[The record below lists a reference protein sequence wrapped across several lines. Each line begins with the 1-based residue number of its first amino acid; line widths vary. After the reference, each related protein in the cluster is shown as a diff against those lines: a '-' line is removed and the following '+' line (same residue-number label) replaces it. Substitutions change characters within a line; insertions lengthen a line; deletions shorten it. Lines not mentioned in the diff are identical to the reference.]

1 MEDFD
6 VVTELRAKWCCI
18 LEDELECP
26 ICFEMSA
33 SAEIIQCINSHN
45 VCSNCRVNL
54 LVCPTC
60 DGQFITTRNR
70 VMEKLIK
77 QFGEMKVLLLFI
89 VIIYNQHVA
98 INLQLFTIHFQ
109 SSLMDPESDKY
120 QRINSNKKSVSC
132 QTDPEPKIVT
142 ASVKSQTDTKIQRC
156 IDTQT
161 DFLEKETNQSNNST
175 DPHNGDKVLKNNVVS
190 SMLPKLEV
198 VAEEQII
205 FV

>member
-77 QFGEMKVLLLFI
+77 QFGEMK
-89 VIIYNQHVA
+89 
-98 INLQLFTIHFQ
+98 

-198 VAEEQII
+198 VAEEVKPPLRRSTRIKSKISRYSINQR
-205 FV
+205 